1 MEAAQRDEILWELQ
15 GHRDRT
21 RREKTVGKVRKGS
34 LVGGL
39 LKGERG
45 RGVPGAALMLPSLGT
60 RPEAWWSEARWCWH
74 EGGSAGGACGSVGS
88 GPLPRD
94 TSQRREGEVWL

>member
-1 MEAAQRDEILWELQ
+1 MEATQRDEILRELQ
-15 GHRDRT
+15 GHGDRT
-21 RREKTVGKVRKGS
+21 RRREKAVGKVGKGS

-60 RPEAWWSEARWCWH
+60 RPEAWWSEARWC
-74 EGGSAGGACGSVGS
+74 
-88 GPLPRD
+88 
-94 TSQRREGEVWL
+94 